1 MQRFYRVLCGLI
13 LVSLIAIHPFTSQAA
28 VTLSNPTTQ
37 LLVKGGEAN
46 NGLVPYDGYF
56 HYTDVGQSEETTWS
70 IDPVLVFS
78 DSSTVVLSNGSAGGF
93 GSPTDMGGGI
103 VRSLATVSRPG
114 LTIGVQADT
123 QLIGTNAR
131 TTFTF
136 TSDQPLDGT
145 TFLFYAENDL
155 FGAGD
160 DEAAFTGS
168 IAGND
173 LALYQYDSAAQG
185 MTVRMTGVS
194 GTNSTLTLFGAG
206 LWTAWG
212 TALEAGNLSVLSSN
226 GSNFATL
233 GDLGLALAFSLS
245 GTTAVVTIDYDTQ
258 PEPPVLSS
266 VSGTI
271 TYTGAGTGQIS
282 VAAFGGSGCGD
293 GSYTEV
299 WIPGPGPYTLSLS
312 PGTYYICACRDT
324 NNNGSCPDTGEP
336 ASEYNGNPVIV
347 AAGGVPVTGINIS
360 LQGPVS
366 RTESVPTMTEWG
378 MIIFIALAGLGS
390 VYYLRRQKRA

>member
-13 LVSLIAIHPFTSQAA
+13 LLSLIAIYPFTSQAA

-37 LLVKGGEAN
+37 LVVNGGEAN
-46 NGLVPYDGYF
+46 NGLVPSNGYF
-56 HYTDVGQSEETTWS
+56 RYTDIGQSEETTWS

-78 DSSTVVLSNGSAGGF
+78 DSSTVVLSNGLAGGF
-93 GSPTDMGGGI
+93 GSPTDIGGGI
-103 VRSLATVSRPG
+103 VRSLATVNRLG

-136 TSDQPLDGT
+136 TSNQPLDGT

-173 LALYQYDSAAQG
+173 LILYQYDSAAQG
-185 MTVRMTGVS
+185 MTVRMTGMA

-226 GSNFATL
+226 GSNFATM
-233 GDLGLALAFSLS
+233 GDLGLAFAFSLS

-258 PEPPVLSS
+258 PAPPAQQS

-271 TYTGAGTGQIS
+271 TYTGVGTGQIS
-282 VAAFGGSGCGD
+282 VAAFDGNGCGD
-293 GSYTEV
+293 GNVTQT
-299 WIPGPGPYTLSLS
+299 WISAPGPYTLNLS
-312 PGTYYICACRDT
+312 PGTYYICVCRDT
-324 NNNGSCPDTGEP
+324 NGNSTCPDSNEP
-336 ASEYNGNPVIV
+336 ASEYNLNPVVV
-347 AAGGVPVTGINIS
+347 AAGASVTGINIS
-360 LQGPVS
+360 LQGQLAPAEV
-366 RTESVPTMTEWG
+366 VPSMTEWG
-378 MIIFIALAGLGS
+378 MIMLIVLMGISSIYFLK
-390 VYYLRRQKRA
+390 RQRTT

>member
-13 LVSLIAIHPFTSQAA
+13 LLSLIAIYPFTSQAA

-37 LLVKGGEAN
+37 LVVNGGEAN
-46 NGLVPYDGYF
+46 NGLVPSNGYF
-56 HYTDVGQSEETTWS
+56 RYTDIGQSEETTWS

-103 VRSLATVSRPG
+103 VRSLATVNKPG

-185 MTVRMTGVS
+185 MTVRMSGVA

-226 GSNFATL
+226 GSNFATV

-245 GTTAVVTIDYDTQ
+245 GTTAVVTVDYDTQ
-258 PEPPVLSS
+258 PEPPAQPS
-266 VSGTI
+266 
-271 TYTGAGTGQIS
+271 Q
-282 VAAFGGSGCGD
+282 
-293 GSYTEV
+293 
-299 WIPGPGPYTLSLS
+299 P
-312 PGTYYICACRDT
+312 
-324 NNNGSCPDTGEP
+324 
-336 ASEYNGNPVIV
+336 SEI
-347 AAGGVPVTGINIS
+347 
-360 LQGPVS
+360 
-366 RTESVPTMTEWG
+366 VPTMTEWG
-378 MIIFIALAGLGS
+378 MIMLAVFMGMSSIYFLK
-390 VYYLRRQKRA
+390 RQRAI